1 MLRHIHQKIER
12 ALGRFWRKYIVDE
25 CPDDRLERLHLAIA
39 ASAIAKLKERP
50 SYHHE
55 LSFCESAASKADEL
69 VEP

>member
-1 MLRHIHQKIER
+1 
-12 ALGRFWRKYIVDE
+12 VDE

-39 ASAIAKLKERP
+39 ARAIAKLKERP